1 MKRLKLLSMLLAL
14 VLVFGSLLG
23 TTALAATTT
32 TATKVVAEAQADEAD
47 AQAAAEEG
55 TQKKGLGKQML
66 ILLAFAVGVG
76 ILASVYGLTTMRY
89 NQEIVNIIKNDDET
103 CKSISYITDAGR
115 TDIYYD
121 IYRRYISDKE
131 ENPEIL
137 IEQVLIK

>member
-32 TATKVVAEAQADEAD
+32 TATD

-76 ILASVYGLTTMRY
+76 ILASIYGFTTMRY
-89 NQEIVNIIKNDDET
+89 NQEKMDDMT
-103 CKSISYITDAGR
+103 
-115 TDIYYD
+115 
-121 IYRRYISDKE
+121 E
-131 ENPEIL
+131 ESRKL
-137 IEQVLIK
+137 VEQLRDNNE

>member
-89 NQEIVNIIKNDDET
+89 NQEKMDDMTEESRKVVERMRDDNEYRNT
-103 CKSISYITDAGR
+103 KRDLRAAVLRSYYCLNHRPRSRGR
-115 TDIYYD
+115 
-121 IYRRYISDKE
+121 RS
-131 ENPEIL
+131 
-137 IEQVLIK
+137 

>member
-89 NQEIVNIIKNDDET
+89 NQEKMDDMT
-103 CKSISYITDAGR
+103 
-115 TDIYYD
+115 
-121 IYRRYISDKE
+121 E
-131 ENPEIL
+131 ESRKVVESMRDDNE
-137 IEQVLIK
+137 

>member
-32 TATKVVAEAQADEAD
+32 TATTVVAEAQADEAD

-89 NQEIVNIIKNDDET
+89 NQEKMDDMT
-103 CKSISYITDAGR
+103 
-115 TDIYYD
+115 
-121 IYRRYISDKE
+121 E
-131 ENPEIL
+131 ESRKVVERMRDDNE
-137 IEQVLIK
+137 

>member
-76 ILASVYGLTTMRY
+76 ILASVYGRTTMRY
-89 NQEIVNIIKNDDET
+89 NQEKMDDMT
-103 CKSISYITDAGR
+103 
-115 TDIYYD
+115 
-121 IYRRYISDKE
+121 E
-131 ENPEIL
+131 ESRKL
-137 IEQVLIK
+137 VEQLRDNNE

>member
-66 ILLAFAVGVG
+66 ILLPFAVGVG
-76 ILASVYGLTTMRY
+76 ILASIYGFTTMRY
-89 NQEIVNIIKNDDET
+89 NQEKMDDMT
-103 CKSISYITDAGR
+103 
-115 TDIYYD
+115 
-121 IYRRYISDKE
+121 E
-131 ENPEIL
+131 ESRKVVERMRDDNE
-137 IEQVLIK
+137 

>member
-76 ILASVYGLTTMRY
+76 ILASIYGFTTMRY
-89 NQEIVNIIKNDDET
+89 NEEKMDDMT
-103 CKSISYITDAGR
+103 
-115 TDIYYD
+115 
-121 IYRRYISDKE
+121 E
-131 ENPEIL
+131 ESRKL
-137 IEQVLIK
+137 VEQLRDNNE

>member
-14 VLVFGSLLG
+14 VLVFGSLVG

-76 ILASVYGLTTMRY
+76 ILASIYGFTTMRY
-89 NQEIVNIIKNDDET
+89 NQEKMDDMT
-103 CKSISYITDAGR
+103 
-115 TDIYYD
+115 
-121 IYRRYISDKE
+121 E
-131 ENPEIL
+131 ESRKL
-137 IEQVLIK
+137 VEQLRDNNE

>member
-76 ILASVYGLTTMRY
+76 ILASIYGFTTMRY
-89 NQEIVNIIKNDDET
+89 NQEKMDDMT
-103 CKSISYITDAGR
+103 
-115 TDIYYD
+115 
-121 IYRRYISDKE
+121 E
-131 ENPEIL
+131 ESRKVVERMRDDNE
-137 IEQVLIK
+137 

>member
-47 AQAAAEEG
+47 TQAAAEEG

-76 ILASVYGLTTMRY
+76 ILASIYGFTTMRY
-89 NQEIVNIIKNDDET
+89 NQEKMDDMT
-103 CKSISYITDAGR
+103 
-115 TDIYYD
+115 
-121 IYRRYISDKE
+121 E
-131 ENPEIL
+131 ESRKL
-137 IEQVLIK
+137 VEQLRDNNE

>member
-89 NQEIVNIIKNDDET
+89 NQETMDDMT
-103 CKSISYITDAGR
+103 
-115 TDIYYD
+115 
-121 IYRRYISDKE
+121 E
-131 ENPEIL
+131 ESRKVVERMRDDNE
-137 IEQVLIK
+137 

>member
-89 NQEIVNIIKNDDET
+89 NQEKMDDMT
-103 CKSISYITDAGR
+103 
-115 TDIYYD
+115 
-121 IYRRYISDKE
+121 E
-131 ENPEIL
+131 ESRKL
-137 IEQVLIK
+137 VEQLRDNNE

>member
-76 ILASVYGLTTMRY
+76 ILASIYGFTTMRY
-89 NQEIVNIIKNDDET
+89 NQEKMDDMT
-103 CKSISYITDAGR
+103 
-115 TDIYYD
+115 
-121 IYRRYISDKE
+121 E
-131 ENPEIL
+131 EPRKL
-137 IEQVLIK
+137 VEQLRDNNE

>member
-89 NQEIVNIIKNDDET
+89 NQEKMDDMT
-103 CKSISYITDAGR
+103 
-115 TDIYYD
+115 
-121 IYRRYISDKE
+121 E
-131 ENPEIL
+131 ESRKVVERMRDDNE
-137 IEQVLIK
+137 

>member
-76 ILASVYGLTTMRY
+76 ILASIYGFTTMRY
-89 NQEIVNIIKNDDET
+89 NQEKMDDMT
-103 CKSISYITDAGR
+103 
-115 TDIYYD
+115 
-121 IYRRYISDKE
+121 E
-131 ENPEIL
+131 ESRKLVERMRDDNE
-137 IEQVLIK
+137 

>member
-76 ILASVYGLTTMRY
+76 ILASIYGFTTMRY
-89 NQEIVNIIKNDDET
+89 NQEKMDDMT
-103 CKSISYITDAGR
+103 LS
-115 TDIYYD
+115 
-121 IYRRYISDKE
+121 
-131 ENPEIL
+131 L
-137 IEQVLIK
+137 IHI

>member
-14 VLVFGSLLG
+14 GLVFGSLLG

-76 ILASVYGLTTMRY
+76 ILASIYGFTTMRY
-89 NQEIVNIIKNDDET
+89 NQEKMDDMT
-103 CKSISYITDAGR
+103 
-115 TDIYYD
+115 
-121 IYRRYISDKE
+121 E
-131 ENPEIL
+131 ESRKL
-137 IEQVLIK
+137 VEQLRDNNE

>member
-1 MKRLKLLSMLLAL
+1 MKRLKLLPMLLAL

-76 ILASVYGLTTMRY
+76 ILASIYGFTTMRY
-89 NQEIVNIIKNDDET
+89 NQEKMDDMT
-103 CKSISYITDAGR
+103 
-115 TDIYYD
+115 
-121 IYRRYISDKE
+121 E
-131 ENPEIL
+131 ESRKL
-137 IEQVLIK
+137 VEQLRDNNE

>member
-14 VLVFGSLLG
+14 VLVFGRLLG

-89 NQEIVNIIKNDDET
+89 NQEKMDDMT
-103 CKSISYITDAGR
+103 
-115 TDIYYD
+115 
-121 IYRRYISDKE
+121 E
-131 ENPEIL
+131 ESRKVDERMRDDNE
-137 IEQVLIK
+137 

>member
-76 ILASVYGLTTMRY
+76 ILASIYGFTTMRY
-89 NQEIVNIIKNDDET
+89 NQEKMDDMT
-103 CKSISYITDAGR
+103 
-115 TDIYYD
+115 
-121 IYRRYISDKE
+121 E
-131 ENPEIL
+131 ESRKIMERMRDDNE
-137 IEQVLIK
+137 

>member
-76 ILASVYGLTTMRY
+76 ILASIYGFTTMRY
-89 NQEIVNIIKNDDET
+89 NQEKIDDMT
-103 CKSISYITDAGR
+103 
-115 TDIYYD
+115 
-121 IYRRYISDKE
+121 E
-131 ENPEIL
+131 ESRKL
-137 IEQVLIK
+137 VEQLRDNNE

>member
-55 TQKKGLGKQML
+55 TQKKGLGKQMF

-76 ILASVYGLTTMRY
+76 ILASIYGFTTMRY
-89 NQEIVNIIKNDDET
+89 NQEKMDDMT
-103 CKSISYITDAGR
+103 
-115 TDIYYD
+115 
-121 IYRRYISDKE
+121 E
-131 ENPEIL
+131 ESRKL
-137 IEQVLIK
+137 VEQLRDNNE

>member
-1 MKRLKLLSMLLAL
+1 MKRLKLRSMLLAL

-89 NQEIVNIIKNDDET
+89 NQEKMDDMT
-103 CKSISYITDAGR
+103 
-115 TDIYYD
+115 
-121 IYRRYISDKE
+121 E
-131 ENPEIL
+131 ESRKL
-137 IEQVLIK
+137 VEQLPDNNE

>member
-76 ILASVYGLTTMRY
+76 ILASIYGFTTMRY
-89 NQEIVNIIKNDDET
+89 NQEKMDDMT
-103 CKSISYITDAGR
+103 
-115 TDIYYD
+115 
-121 IYRRYISDKE
+121 E
-131 ENPEIL
+131 ESRKL
-137 IEQVLIK
+137 VEQLRDNNE

>member
-32 TATKVVAEAQADEAD
+32 TATIVVAEAQADEAD

-66 ILLAFAVGVG
+66 ILLAFAGGVG
-76 ILASVYGLTTMRY
+76 ILAAIFGFTTMRY
-89 NQEIVNIIKNDDET
+89 NQEKMDDMT
-103 CKSISYITDAGR
+103 
-115 TDIYYD
+115 
-121 IYRRYISDKE
+121 E
-131 ENPEIL
+131 ESRKL
-137 IEQVLIK
+137 VEQLRDNNE

>member
-76 ILASVYGLTTMRY
+76 ILASIYGFTTMRY
-89 NQEIVNIIKNDDET
+89 NQEKMDDMT
-103 CKSISYITDAGR
+103 
-115 TDIYYD
+115 
-121 IYRRYISDKE
+121 E
-131 ENPEIL
+131 ESQKL
-137 IEQVLIK
+137 VEQLRDNNE

>member
-66 ILLAFAVGVG
+66 ILLALAVGVG

-89 NQEIVNIIKNDDET
+89 NQEKMDDMT
-103 CKSISYITDAGR
+103 
-115 TDIYYD
+115 
-121 IYRRYISDKE
+121 E
-131 ENPEIL
+131 ESRKVVERMRDDNE
-137 IEQVLIK
+137 

>member
-76 ILASVYGLTTMRY
+76 ILASVYGLTTMRD
-89 NQEIVNIIKNDDET
+89 NQEKMDDMT
-103 CKSISYITDAGR
+103 
-115 TDIYYD
+115 
-121 IYRRYISDKE
+121 E
-131 ENPEIL
+131 ESRKL
-137 IEQVLIK
+137 VEQLRDNNE